1 LLSLLVAADSLVVA
15 VIVSSCGRC
24 LLRSPPF
31 SRFLLFSLLVA
42 VVVNCR
48 GRVVLAVVI
57 AVVFCFPRY
66 LVPADPIFVTR
77 VQNLCKKVCT
87 KTSPD
92 MVRVFLQT
100 QWYLT
105 TIVGQQVRIYFHKKK
120 EERK

>member
-1 LLSLLVAADSLVVA
+1 LLLLSLLVAVDLLVVA

-66 LVPADPIFVTR
+66 LVPADPVFVTR
-77 VQNLCKKVCT
+77 VQMNVKKFAQ
-87 KTSPD
+87 KLD
-92 MVRVFLQT
+92 QT
-100 QWYLT
+100 W
-105 TIVGQQVRIYFHKKK
+105 
-120 EERK
+120 